1 MSSRGGFSPARRPTR
16 FGEPVK
22 RQPAMPM
29 RAMRGDTGTTDPREP
44 GQDAKLAWTRQG
56 PARPKR
62 PATAGS
68 CSTGGAWTSSAV
80 SPRADFSQD
89 WVPGVMRS
97 STARAMRGRPLDRES
112 HPFRERRFLLA
123 RYEYAPRHVVDARWL
138 GDYKVWLEF
147 NDGRKGVV
155 DLADELHG
163 EELEPLRD
171 RHRFSQFYLDY
182 GLASI
187 AWLDG
192 QDFTPEFLYDK
203 LTPMH

>member
-1 MSSRGGFSPARRPTR
+1 VDAPGTSTTEKAGNGLQLFYWGRAAVAWPYAARRLFPGLGSR
-16 FGEPVK
+16 CVAVDRRPRK
-22 RQPAMPM
+22 RCECAAG
-29 RAMRGDTGTTDPREP
+29 RA
-44 GQDAKLAWTRQG
+44 
-56 PARPKR
+56 
-62 PATAGS
+62 
-68 CSTGGAWTSSAV
+68 
-80 SPRADFSQD
+80 
-89 WVPGVMRS
+89 
-97 STARAMRGRPLDRES
+97 S
-112 HPFRERRFLLA
+112 HLLRERRFLLA
-123 RYEYAPRHVVDARWL
+123 RYEYAPRHVVDARWI

-171 RHRFSQFYLDY
+171 RDRFSQFYLDY

-203 LTPMH
+203 LTLMH

>member
-1 MSSRGGFSPARRPTR
+1 M
-16 FGEPVK
+16 
-22 RQPAMPM
+22 
-29 RAMRGDTGTTDPREP
+29 
-44 GQDAKLAWTRQG
+44 
-56 PARPKR
+56 
-62 PATAGS
+62 
-68 CSTGGAWTSSAV
+68 
-80 SPRADFSQD
+80 
-89 WVPGVMRS
+89 
-97 STARAMRGRPLDRES
+97 
-112 HPFRERRFLLA
+112 A
-123 RYEYAPRHVVDARWL
+123 RYEFAPRHVIDARYL

-203 LTPMH
+203 LKAMN

>member
-1 MSSRGGFSPARRPTR
+1 MARRHRDDGPTR
-16 FGEPVK
+16 TQTGREVGVYAPGTCKTDRAGNGSQLFPGLARLRIV
-22 RQPAMPM
+22 MP
-29 RAMRGDTGTTDPREP
+29 
-44 GQDAKLAWTRQG
+44 
-56 PARPKR
+56 
-62 PATAGS
+62 
-68 CSTGGAWTSSAV
+68 
-80 SPRADFSQD
+80 PRAAFSQD
-89 WVPGVMRS
+89 FSPGAVQS
-97 STARAMRGRPLDRES
+97 ALSTRLPARAFTRRHGTSR
-112 HPFRERRFLLA
+112 RERRHPLA
-123 RYEYAPRHVVDARWL
+123 RYEFAPRHVIDARYL

-171 RHRFSQFYLDY
+171 RDRFSEFYLDY

-203 LTPMH
+203 LKAMN

>member
-1 MSSRGGFSPARRPTR
+1 MARRHR
-16 FGEPVK
+16 
-22 RQPAMPM
+22 
-29 RAMRGDTGTTDPREP
+29 DD
-44 GQDAKLAWTRQG
+44 G
-56 PARPKR
+56 PARTQTGREVGVDAPGTSTTEKAGNGLQLFSWGRAAVVDVDAAVRRFFPGLDSRCRAAGRLVRLPAR
-62 PATAGS
+62 PAA
-68 CSTGGAWTSSAV
+68 
-80 SPRADFSQD
+80 RL
-89 WVPGVMRS
+89 RS
-97 STARAMRGRPLDRES
+97 SSL
-112 HPFRERRFLLA
+112 RERRFLLA
-123 RYEYAPRHVVDARWL
+123 RYEYAPRHVVDARYL

-155 DLADELHG
+155 DLVDELHG

-171 RHRFSQFYLDY
+171 RDRFSQFYLDY

>member
-1 MSSRGGFSPARRPTR
+1 MSGR
-16 FGEPVK
+16 
-22 RQPAMPM
+22 
-29 RAMRGDTGTTDPREP
+29 
-44 GQDAKLAWTRQG
+44 L
-56 PARPKR
+56 
-62 PATAGS
+62 
-68 CSTGGAWTSSAV
+68 
-80 SPRADFSQD
+80 PRADFSQD
-89 WVPGVMRS
+89 RVPGVMRS
-97 STARAMRGRPLDRES
+97 SAARALRCESAAGRAS
-112 HPFRERRFLLA
+112 HLLRERRFLLA
-123 RYEYAPRHVVDARWL
+123 RYEYAPRHVVDARCRGAARPEARRL

-171 RHRFSQFYLDY
+171 RDRFSQFYLDY

>member
-1 MSSRGGFSPARRPTR
+1 M
-16 FGEPVK
+16 
-22 RQPAMPM
+22 
-29 RAMRGDTGTTDPREP
+29 DPREP

-62 PATAGS
+62 PATACS
-68 CSTGGAWTSSAV
+68 CFTGGARLSSIV
-80 SPRADFSQD
+80 KPPRADFSRCQD
-89 WVPGVMRS
+89 PGAERPDES
-97 STARAMRGRPLDRES
+97 RRRLRASRRLRGRARRPL
-112 HPFRERRFLLA
+112 RERRFLLA
-123 RYEYAPRHVVDARWL
+123 RYEYAPRHVVDARYL

-147 NDGRKGVV
+147 NDGRKGIV
-155 DLADELHG
+155 DLVDELHG

-171 RHRFSQFYLDY
+171 RDRFSQFYLDY